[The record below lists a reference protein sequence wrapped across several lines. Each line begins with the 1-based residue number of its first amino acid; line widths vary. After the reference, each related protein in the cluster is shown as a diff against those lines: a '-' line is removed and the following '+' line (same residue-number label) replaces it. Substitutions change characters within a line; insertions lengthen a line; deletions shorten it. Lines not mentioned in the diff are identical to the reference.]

1 MISETQKLMSP
12 RSGNVGGMDEGRSHE
27 HGSLWKIHGERVVDD
42 KRKFKVSIASVELP
56 DGVTFEQYVF
66 RMPQAAMVLAMNDAH
81 EVLMLWRHRFIMDRW
96 TWELPGGYVDP
107 GEDPDVCAARELE
120 EEAGWRAGSVTL
132 LARFQ
137 PLAGTADFE
146 NFVYLAED
154 LEPTGT
160 APDINEAE
168 RVEWVPLA
176 KALDYVEQ
184 GEVIGAGTQ
193 LALVHAARLRG
204 L

>member
-1 MISETQKLMSP
+1 MSEAE
-12 RSGNVGGMDEGRSHE
+12 NHE

-42 KRKFKVSIASVELP
+42 TRKMKVSIASVELP

-66 RMPQAAMVLAMNDAH
+66 RMPQAAMVLAINDAN

-107 GEDPDVCAARELE
+107 GEDPATCALRELE
-120 EEAGWRAGSVTL
+120 EEAGWTAKSVQL
-132 LARFQ
+132 LTRFQ
-137 PLAGTADFE
+137 PLAGSADFE
-146 NFVYLAED
+146 NLIYLAED
-154 LEPTGT
+154 LTHAGS

-168 RVEWVPLA
+168 RVEWVPIE
-176 KALDYVEQ
+176 KALEWAKTGDI
-184 GEVIGAGTQ
+184 IGAATQ
-193 LALVHAARLRG
+193 LALLHAARVQG

>member
-1 MISETQKLMSP
+1 MKTMTAADNDDLAT
-12 RSGNVGGMDEGRSHE
+12 
-27 HGSLWKIHGERVVDD
+27 LWKIHGERTVDD
-42 KRKFKVSIASVELP
+42 TRKFKVSIASVELP

-66 RMPQAAMVLAMNDAH
+66 RMPRAAVVVALNDAD

-107 GEDPDVCAARELE
+107 GEDPDVAAAREVE
-120 EEAGWRAGSVTL
+120 EEAGWRPRSIKL
-132 LARFQ
+132 LASFQ

-146 NFVYLAED
+146 NLVYLAED
-154 LEPTGT
+154 LEPLGT
-160 APDINEAE
+160 EPDINEAA

-176 KALDYVEQ
+176 TALDRMAK
-184 GEVIGAGTQ
+184 GEVIGAAAQVG
-193 LALVHAARLRG
+193 LLHAARLRG